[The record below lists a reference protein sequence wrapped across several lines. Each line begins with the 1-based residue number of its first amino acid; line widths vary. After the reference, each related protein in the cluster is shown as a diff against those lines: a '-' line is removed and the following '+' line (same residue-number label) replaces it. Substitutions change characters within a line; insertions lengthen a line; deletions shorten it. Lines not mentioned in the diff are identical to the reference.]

1 MTQYIE
7 DRPLEAGEDLNAE
20 VHTLSPLDRADE
32 AERVCGYLRTKLA
45 AAIVERDA
53 ARGALRKVL
62 DLWKLH
68 GFRDCVS
75 PKDYFALGELWKE
88 LGP

>member
-1 MTQYIE
+1 MKLYDEQGNEVPSAHYGGQWAQT
-7 DRPLEAGEDLNAE
+7 EAVKVKLCNA
-20 VHTLSPLDRADE
+20 VRA
-32 AERVCGYLRTKLA
+32 ARRWRTK
-45 AAIVERDA
+45 RDA
-53 ARGALRKVL
+53 ARSALRKVL